1 VINRHAFQLFHIQP
15 LLIAVAGA
23 FLLVSPVAA
32 QFDGSPPGD
41 WGQGDFGGGLFAP
54 AGQASAV
61 VTVMGQFSK
70 ATGEKPARL
79 FITAKMAQGWHIY
92 SITQKEGGPIRT
104 TIKLDPSPRY
114 EKTGEFRAIQPPDVK
129 QDEFFPVPSETH
141 HGTVTWYAPIKLA
154 DGVDPATL
162 VITGKINAQA
172 CEKSCIRPTDYPM
185 TAMLGPGMEVPE
197 PTKPESAANNEA
209 PKTADSIDA
218 SELAVTLGL
227 ALLGGLLL
235 NLMPCVLPVI
245 SLKLLSFLEQAGESR
260 SRVLVLNLWYVVGL
274 MSVFLLLAGLN
285 AYFGYSWGEQ
295 FTLPWFKVALTAL
308 VFAMALSF
316 LGVWEIPIPGF
327 VGSGRAGQLQSRE
340 GADGAFFK
348 GVFTTVMATPCA
360 GPFLGPLFGFLLGK
374 PLYLIFGVY
383 GAIGLGMASPYLLI
397 GIFPGLLRALPK
409 PGAWMETLKQL
420 MAFFLLGTV
429 VYLFTTMS
437 TKYFIP
443 TLSLLVGLWL
453 ACWWIGRTPLTA
465 SQAKRTTA
473 WLGGTTVAALIGL
486 LAFTVLLYESKM
498 PWQPFSPAALDGA
511 RSDGKT
517 VMVDFTADWC
527 PTCKWNLK
535 MAVDTPK
542 VRQLVDANSVVPML
556 ADWTDESP
564 MIKQTL
570 NRLGR
575 DSIPVLAIYPAQPV
589 DGKEVIILSDL
600 ISERQVL
607 DALKAAGPSKPT
619 PAGL

>member
-1 VINRHAFQLFHIQP
+1 MINRRSSPFLHLP
-15 LLIAVAGA
+15 RLLIGVVGA
-23 FLLVSPVAA
+23 FLLISPADAQVAE
-32 QFDGSPPGD
+32 SPPGNF
-41 WGQGDFGGGLFAP
+41 GQGDFGGSLFAP
-54 AGQASAV
+54 GGQPPAV
-61 VTVMGQFSK
+61 VTVEGQFSK
-70 ATGEKPARL
+70 ATDGRPARL

-92 SITQKEGGPIRT
+92 SITQKKGGTIRT
-104 TIKLDPSPRY
+104 TIELDPSPLYRQ
-114 EKTGEFRAIQPPDVK
+114 TGEFLALQPPEVK
-129 QDEFFPVPSETH
+129 QDEFFPVPLEAH
-141 HGTVTWYAPIKLA
+141 HGTVTWYAPIELA
-154 DGVDPATL
+154 ENVKPEAL

-172 CEKSCIRPTDYPM
+172 CEKSCIRPTDYPF
-185 TAMLGPGMEVPE
+185 TARLGPGVEVPE
-197 PTKPESAANNEA
+197 AKA
-209 PKTADSIDA
+209 PKPTVSSDA
-218 SELAVTLGL
+218 RELAVTLGL
-227 ALLGGLLL
+227 ALLVGLIL

-260 SRVLVLNLWYVVGL
+260 SRVLVLNLWYVAGL
-274 MSVFLLLAGLN
+274 MSVFMLLAGLN
-285 AYFGYSWGEQ
+285 AGFGMSWGEQ

-327 VGSGRAGQLQSRE
+327 VGSGRAGQLQSKE

-383 GAIGLGMASPYLLI
+383 GAIGLGMGLPYLLI
-397 GIFPGLLRALPK
+397 GAFPGLLRVLPK
-409 PGAWMETLKQL
+409 PGVWMETVKEL

-437 TKYFIP
+437 TRYFIP
-443 TLSLLVGLWL
+443 TLTLLVGLWL

-473 WLGGTTVAALIGL
+473 WLGGTAVAALIGL

-498 PWQPFSPAALDGA
+498 SWQPFSPTALDDA
-511 RSDGKT
+511 QSEGKT

-535 MAVDTPK
+535 MAIDTPK
-542 VRQLVDANSVVPML
+542 VRQLVDTNGVVTML

-564 MIKQTL
+564 TIKQTL
-570 NRLGR
+570 NQLGR
-575 DSIPVLAIYPAQPV
+575 DSIPVLAIYPAEPI

-600 ISERQVL
+600 ISENQVVE
-607 DALKAAGPSKPT
+607 ALNAAGPSKPGRSQ
-619 PAGL
+619 PAPQ